1 MTILKK
7 LVLSIILFTTHSVL
21 SQVNSGIVT
30 YSVKPLS
37 LVDANTPPDKI
48 AILESIYATREYK
61 SETTEY
67 QLNFNNTKSIFFKK
81 NDVSS
86 SDRVPSKYYI
96 ISDESFET
104 KSFFGQDFIVY
115 NKLSD
120 IPWVLHKEH
129 KKIGK
134 YTCFKA
140 SHTTKSL
147 SNFKNQKD
155 INIIAWYCP
164 EIPVL
169 HGPKGFGAL
178 PGLILE
184 LAIDKDYVYTMKEIV
199 FNPKESI
206 VIDKPTKGKIVT
218 EREYKEAFE
227 KTIYSFRKKS
237 IKNK

>member
-48 AILESIYATREYK
+48 AILESIYTTREYK

-104 KSFFGQDFIVY
+104 KSF
-115 NKLSD
+115 L
-120 IPWVLHKEH
+120 
-129 KKIGK
+129 
-134 YTCFKA
+134 
-140 SHTTKSL
+140 
-147 SNFKNQKD
+147 
-155 INIIAWYCP
+155 
-164 EIPVL
+164 
-169 HGPKGFGAL
+169 
-178 PGLILE
+178 
-184 LAIDKDYVYTMKEIV
+184 
-199 FNPKESI
+199 
-206 VIDKPTKGKIVT
+206 GKISLFIIN
-218 EREYKEAFE
+218 YPIFHGYY
-227 KTIYSFRKKS
+227 IKS
-237 IKNK
+237 IKK